1 MSTTPQR
8 YRPSQRLID
17 NPQRL
22 AHLYH
27 EQDMT
32 IRAIADQE
40 ASVSKTRVCSALHE
54 YDIID
59 DGSRDSTSTVRGIDP
74 PDAPETTVAE
84 SSLDWSDAL

>member
-22 AHLYH
+22 AELYH
-27 EQDMT
+27 ERDMT
-32 IRAIADQE
+32 IREIAEQK

-54 YDIID
+54 YDITD
-59 DGSRDSTSTVRGIDP
+59 DTQYDGAEHPDDEGTSTSHGERGVDP
-74 PDAPETTVAE
+74 PN
-84 SSLDWSDAL
+84 WSEVQ